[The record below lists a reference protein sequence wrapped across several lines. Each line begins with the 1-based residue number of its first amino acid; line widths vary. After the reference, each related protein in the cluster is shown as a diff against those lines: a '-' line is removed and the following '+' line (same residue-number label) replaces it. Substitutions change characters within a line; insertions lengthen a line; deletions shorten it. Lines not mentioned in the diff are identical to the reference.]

1 MDAFVHGAMVK
12 HRLKHVKG
20 MVAQDIEFFTA
31 VMAIPLKVC
40 NGLNWMDWSMR
51 FNSTITLF
59 TKQNWFQVL
68 QEQTIYSGPASNLQ
82 PAWLNSLCDGV
93 LSLVKNKVSPQ
104 KKPVR
109 AKRVKTTKRR
119 KTSHVH
125 QKVNAKNAT
134 HVASVVRTVA
144 PSPVKKRAHE
154 HEERRS
160 AKKKRLR
167 REKAAAKA
175 AKKAEKEGKWSNKC
189 KGKHLQ
195 RTAQTAHGSGG
206 IPPSRTDANSVHQ
219 HAA

>member
-1 MDAFVHGAMVK
+1 
-12 HRLKHVKG
+12 
-20 MVAQDIEFFTA
+20 
-31 VMAIPLKVC
+31 
-40 NGLNWMDWSMR
+40 
-51 FNSTITLF
+51 
-59 TKQNWFQVL
+59 
-68 QEQTIYSGPASNLQ
+68 
-82 PAWLNSLCDGV
+82 

-175 AKKAEKEGKWSNKC
+175 AKKAEKEGKWSNKR

-206 IPPSRTDANSVHQ
+206 IPPPRTDANSVHQ
-219 HAA
+219 HAASAAGSDHAFAQAKKVGVSTARVVFYVKSFCLL